1 MQQNNDRATKN
12 NSGGGGRNSGGKKGS
27 NNRSKV
33 SVAAAIQQARR
44 DGYVDLE
51 TGDSVVGQVP
61 NLRTLLNK
69 ATFQKLPPDYQYKL
83 SRLMPQVD
91 VKAGEE
97 DGEDSDVI
105 RSDFDTLYTSHLKLA
120 T

>member
-12 NSGGGGRNSGGKKGS
+12 SSSGGRNSGGKKGS

-33 SVAAAIQQARR
+33 SVTAAIQQARR

-91 VKAGEE
+91 VKADE
-97 DGEDSDVI
+97 DGEENDVI
-105 RSDFDTLYTSHLKLA
+105 RSDFDTHY
-120 T
+120 